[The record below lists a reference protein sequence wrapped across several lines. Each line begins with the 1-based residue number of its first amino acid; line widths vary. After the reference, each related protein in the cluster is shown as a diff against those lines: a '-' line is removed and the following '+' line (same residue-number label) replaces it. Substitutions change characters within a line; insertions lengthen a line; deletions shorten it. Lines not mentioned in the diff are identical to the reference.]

1 MSRRPMRTRLGNR
14 APIVFERYLS
24 GDGENLHP
32 DDRTE
37 ASAFVAWL
45 DQFERP
51 PEADAR
57 ASRANAYAAVAA
69 LVLFTLMASGL
80 WVTLG
85 WRASTP
91 ASEAFETYAAGH
103 GENRQIVLN
112 DGSKIDLA
120 AESRVDVAFTSA
132 ERRLILRSGEAF
144 FTVAH
149 NRQRP
154 FIVSAANG
162 EVRALGTSFNIRLN
176 PASTQVTIVEGVVQ
190 IDATAGDRSAPGR
203 RATVR
208 AGQQID
214 YGVRREAAQLSPYLS
229 PPVDVDPGDVTAWK
243 RGLLVFRGAPLID
256 VVAVANRYATR
267 TISLDDPN
275 KATIPV
281 FGIFRVGETEEI
293 EAIAKR

>member
-1 MSRRPMRTRLGNR
+1 MRTRLGKR

-24 GDGENLHP
+24 GDSENLHP
-32 DDRTE
+32 DDRAE

-45 DQFERP
+45 NQFERP
-51 PEADAR
+51 AEAETR
-57 ASRANAYAAVAA
+57 ASRASAYAAVAA

-80 WVTLG
+80 WLARG
-85 WRASTP
+85 WGPPTR
-91 ASEAFETYAAGH
+91 ASEAFQTYAAGH

-132 ERRLILRSGEAF
+132 ERRLILRSGEAL

-162 EVRALGTSFNIRLN
+162 EVRALGTAFNIRLN
-176 PASTQVTIVEGVVQ
+176 PSSTQVTIVEGVVR
-190 IDATAGDRSAPGR
+190 IDATAGDRGVPGR
-203 RATVR
+203 RTTIR
-208 AGQQID
+208 AGQQIN
-214 YGVRREAAQLSPYLS
+214 YGVRREAARLSPYLT
-229 PPVDVDPGDVTAWK
+229 PPVDVDLADVTAWK
-243 RGLLVFRGAPLID
+243 RGLLVFRGAPLSD
-256 VVAVANRYATR
+256 VVAVANRYAAR
-267 TISLDDPN
+267 PISLDDPS

-281 FGIFRVGETEEI
+281 FGIFRAGEMEEV